1 MRKSVQFLLLFLM
14 CISASWTW
22 ASDAPERTVLFNMG
36 DYDSQYWRIPALVTA
51 ADNSLVAVVDKRGSS
66 LGDLPNTISIM
77 SRRST
82 DNGKNWSEPVVVAQG
97 GNGKTYGDPAVVLDK
112 KTGNLICMFVGDQG
126 LWNATPYNRQG
137 IYVSKSTDNGV
148 SWSEPVAITDQVYAN
163 HSSWYAGFAGSGHGL
178 CLKDGRLMFVLAIRA
193 TSATGVPLHNYAIYS
208 DDGGDNWTLSTNAA
222 TTAGDEA
229 KVVELEDG
237 DILMSIRNPSKGNRI
252 FCKSTDR
259 GQTWGKAYFETEL
272 KDPACNGDI
281 IRYSYST
288 DEGSEGK
295 SRLLHSLPESTTTRE
310 NVTIYLSEDDGETW
324 PIKKRLVDGYSA
336 YSSLTVLSDGTIGAL
351 VEEGKWD
358 SNLPGE
364 DGFQLVFYRF
374 TMDWLTS
381 DVTEPPVVSEG
392 TLQLNGTDR
401 YMRIPSADDFNIAI
415 GESYTVTCKVKM
427 PFSGSSC
434 RFVSKRSYTG
444 TANSGTVGWEMWG
457 DMNASTRFSTNLSPA
472 GSPWGGKGNG
482 TGVTFTENQWV
493 HLTWVFD
500 WNENTTNIYVDGV
513 LGESKPLHTDFQ
525 SKSLENNFDV
535 LVGAG
540 YSNSDGSASVPAY
553 FMNGEM
559 DDLRFYNKALTLDEI
574 KADMDA
580 TVDGTTDGLVAAYDF
595 TDISGVEVSDISG
608 HGHTGTLVNF
618 PNYSTLYTVT
628 IAAPDPEQGTLK
640 VMNGSTEVVSGTG
653 IPENTRLTVVAEPA
667 DGYQLKEI
675 RVNDVALERNVNI
688 FTLTQETTVTAEFE
702 EAVPAYCTYEGN
714 SSHDQRYVRSITM
727 NGGTSPFSVSVYS
740 TTRQAVYVD
749 KTDNVLEAYAGEEI
763 QPVVNWAGEWMHGYL
778 YIDYDKDYTFSY
790 TLGSDDYPTADGEL
804 VSYTF
809 YSPSDSQ
816 WGKNSKGESTKHDS
830 RLDNVPSFTL
840 PESLAPGEYRV
851 RLKIDWCHL
860 DPCGHPDE
868 IPNTLTGNG
877 GNIVDFTLRIVERP
891 ATYTVTLPET
901 VENGTLTVMN
911 GSAALVPGA
920 NTVEENSE
928 LTITAEP
935 AQGYRLESLTVNGSA
950 FTSGDT
956 YTVTGNTEIAVSF
969 AEIPVVTHIITY
981 SVKQGEGTITLSNLE
996 GTETYQSGASLRADK
1011 SFKITFSPAEDYTVE
1026 KVMYGPTSFGA
1037 IMELTLD
1044 ENNSYTMP
1052 VEQFVGNY
1060 TFEAYFTYDPGT
1072 GIAEND
1078 REAISAR
1085 YANGVL
1091 HVEGVTEGEFE
1102 LCIYNLTGK
1111 PVRTATETVVD
1122 VADLAKGCYLVKVT
1136 TAEAEEVVKF
1146 IKK

>member
-1 MRKSVQFLLLFLM
+1 
-14 CISASWTW
+14 
-22 ASDAPERTVLFNMG
+22 
-36 DYDSQYWRIPALVTA
+36 
-51 ADNSLVAVVDKRGSS
+51 
-66 LGDLPNTISIM
+66 
-77 SRRST
+77 
-82 DNGKNWSEPVVVAQG
+82 
-97 GNGKTYGDPAVVLDK
+97 
-112 KTGNLICMFVGDQG
+112 
-126 LWNATPYNRQG
+126 
-137 IYVSKSTDNGV
+137 
-148 SWSEPVAITDQVYAN
+148 
-163 HSSWYAGFAGSGHGL
+163 
-178 CLKDGRLMFVLAIRA
+178 
-193 TSATGVPLHNYAIYS
+193 
-208 DDGGDNWTLSTNAA
+208 
-222 TTAGDEA
+222 
-229 KVVELEDG
+229 
-237 DILMSIRNPSKGNRI
+237 
-252 FCKSTDR
+252 
-259 GQTWGKAYFETEL
+259 
-272 KDPACNGDI
+272 
-281 IRYSYST
+281 
-288 DEGSEGK
+288 
-295 SRLLHSLPESTTTRE
+295 
-310 NVTIYLSEDDGETW
+310 
-324 PIKKRLVDGYSA
+324 
-336 YSSLTVLSDGTIGAL
+336 
-351 VEEGKWD
+351 
-358 SNLPGE
+358 
-364 DGFQLVFYRF
+364 
-374 TMDWLTS
+374 MDWLTS

-513 LGESKPLHTDFQ
+513 LGESKSLHADFQ

-540 YSNSDGSASVPAY
+540 YSNSDGSASVPSF

-595 TDISGVEVSDISG
+595 TDISGVEVPDISG

-702 EAVPAYCTYEGN
+702 EAVPEYCTYEGN

-749 KTDNVLEAYAGEEI
+749 KTDHVFEAYAGEEI

-816 WGKNSKGESTKHDS
+816 WGKNSKGETTENNS
-830 RLDNVPSFTL
+830 RLDDVPSFTL

-911 GSAALVPGA
+911 GSVALVPGA

-1011 SFKITFSPAEDYTVE
+1011 SFKITFSPAEDYIVE

-1037 IMELTLD
+1037 IMELTLASD
-1044 ENNSYTMP
+1044 NSYTMP
-1052 VEQFVGNY
+1052 AEQFVGNY
-1060 TFEAYFTYDPGT
+1060 TFEAYFVYDPET

-1085 YANGVL
+1085 YASGVL

-1102 LCIYNLTGK
+1102 VNIYNLTGK
-1111 PVRTATETVVD
+1111 LVRTATETTVD
-1122 VADLAKGCYLVKVT
+1122 VADLAKGCYLVRVT
-1136 TAEAEEVVKF
+1136 TAEAEKVVKF

>member
-513 LGESKPLHTDFQ
+513 LGESKSLHADFQ

-540 YSNSDGSASVPAY
+540 YSNSDGSASIPAF

-595 TDISGVEVSDISG
+595 TDISGVEVPDISG

-749 KTDNVLEAYAGEEI
+749 KTDNVFEAYAGEEI

-809 YSPSDSQ
+809 YSPSGSQ
-816 WGKNSKGESTKHDS
+816 WGKNSKGETTENNS
-830 RLDNVPSFTL
+830 RLDDVPSFTL

-1011 SFKITFSPAEDYTVE
+1011 SFKITFSPAEDYIVE

-1085 YANGVL
+1085 YVSGVL

-1136 TAEAEEVVKF
+1136 TAEAEKTVKF

>member
-1 MRKSVQFLLLFLM
+1 MKKSVQFLLLFLM

-193 TSATGVPLHNYAIYS
+193 TSATEVPLHNYAIYS

-229 KVVELEDG
+229 KVVELENG

-358 SNLPGE
+358 SDLPGE

-513 LGESKPLHTDFQ
+513 LGESKPLHADFQ

-540 YSNSDGSASVPAY
+540 YSNSDGSASIPAF

-595 TDISGVEVSDISG
+595 TDISGVEVPDISG

-749 KTDNVLEAYAGEEI
+749 KTDNVFEAYAGEEI

-816 WGKNSKGESTKHDS
+816 WGKNSKGETTENNS
-830 RLDNVPSFTL
+830 RLDDVPSFTL

-868 IPNTLTGNG
+868 IANTLTGNG

>member
-401 YMRIPSADDFNIAI
+401 YMRIPSADDFNVAI

-513 LGESKPLHTDFQ
+513 LGESKPLHADFQ

-675 RVNDVALERNVNI
+675 RVNDVALETNVNT

-749 KTDNVLEAYAGEEI
+749 KTDHVFEAYAGEEI

-809 YSPSDSQ
+809 YSPSGSQ
-816 WGKNSKGESTKHDS
+816 WGKNSKGETTENNS
-830 RLDNVPSFTL
+830 RLDDVPSFTL

-877 GNIVDFTLRIVERP
+877 GNIVDFTLRIVERL

-1011 SFKITFSPAEDYTVE
+1011 SFKITFSPAEDYIVE

-1136 TAEAEEVVKF
+1136 TAEAEKTVKF

>member
-66 LGDLPNTISIM
+66 LGDLPNMISIM

-229 KVVELEDG
+229 KVVELENG

-358 SNLPGE
+358 SDLPGE

-513 LGESKPLHTDFQ
+513 LGESKPLHADFQ

-595 TDISGVEVSDISG
+595 TDISGGEVSDISG

-675 RVNDVALERNVNI
+675 RVNDVALETNVNT

-749 KTDNVLEAYAGEEI
+749 KTDHVLEAYAGEEI

>member
-1 MRKSVQFLLLFLM
+1 MKKSVQFLLLFLM

-193 TSATGVPLHNYAIYS
+193 TSATGVLHNYAIYS

-229 KVVELEDG
+229 KVVELENG

-401 YMRIPSADDFNIAI
+401 YMRIPSADDFNVAI

-513 LGESKPLHTDFQ
+513 LGESKPLHADFQ

-809 YSPSDSQ
+809 YSPSGSQ

-830 RLDNVPSFTL
+830 RLDDVPSFTL

-868 IPNTLTGNG
+868 IANTLTGNG

-1136 TAEAEEVVKF
+1136 TAEAEKTVKF

>member
-229 KVVELEDG
+229 KVVELENG

-513 LGESKPLHTDFQ
+513 LGESKPLHADFQ

-675 RVNDVALERNVNI
+675 RVNDVALETNVNT

-749 KTDNVLEAYAGEEI
+749 KTDNVFEAYAGEEI

-809 YSPSDSQ
+809 YSPSGSQ
-816 WGKNSKGESTKHDS
+816 WGKNSKGETTENNS
-830 RLDNVPSFTL
+830 RLDDVPSFTL

-868 IPNTLTGNG
+868 NPNTLTGNG